1 MHNAPTVNYPLGR
14 SRFQAWLTA
23 GTCLLALLAGLLWC
37 TQVGATGWRQGVWLF
52 GWLTSSLLAFQ
63 SWRQTPVG
71 VLRWDG
77 ESWCWVREAHS
88 TSGALA
94 VHIDFQF
101 FMLLSLRPPTGSRIW
116 LWPERNAN
124 LPLWNALRR
133 AVFSQP
139 KPHRSDRRGAVQA
152 RSVQGP

>member
-94 VHIDFQF
+94 VHMDFQF
-101 FMLLSLRPPTGSRIW
+101 FWGGGPFKGVATMVAGKFLNRFGLLFHTSR
-116 LWPERNAN
+116 
-124 LPLWNALRR
+124 
-133 AVFSQP
+133 
-139 KPHRSDRRGAVQA
+139 RSMKLHQQHGLFTQA
-152 RSVQGP
+152 